1 MQQGDIRKRIWELF
15 SPIAVKI
22 AVGLMVEVAVIAVFY
37 LKYMPD
43 LSAAASAEQSME
55 IYLKVTDEVYKYIV
69 EITAVSAL
77 ATMPFLILMRQ
88 SDKRKETVMGLVPN
102 NKAPFSKYVY
112 VVGISIAFA
121 VALNNILLLSDLAS
135 YSIAYQEASEALYT
149 PSLAVQIV
157 CLGIITPI
165 MEEYIFR
172 GLVFK
177 RLRCRYSAR
186 RAIVTSALFFGM
198 YHGNLVQTIYGTLS
212 GILLG
217 YLYEKYGSLKAPV
230 LAHMMMNI
238 VACLLTEADVFTWMF
253 SETTRMA
260 IITVGCASIASI
272 MFLYIQKIEEKPQIL
287 QGC

>member
-88 SDKRKETVMGLVPN
+88 SDKRKENVMGLVPN

-272 MFLYIQKIEEKPQIL
+272 MFLYIQKIEEKPQML

>member
-1 MQQGDIRKRIWELF
+1 MQQGDVRKRIWELF

-22 AVGLMVEVAVIAVFY
+22 AVGLMVEIAVIAVFY

-55 IYLKVTDEVYKYIV
+55 VYLKVTDEVYKYIV
-69 EITAVSAL
+69 EITAISAL

-102 NKAPFSKYVY
+102 NKAPFSKYIY
-112 VVGISIAFA
+112 VVGVSIAFA
-121 VALNNILLLSDLAS
+121 VALNNILLLSDLAN

-272 MFLYIQKIEEKPQIL
+272 MFLYILKIEEKPPIL
-287 QGC
+287 QEC